1 MWPHPQCTKETRTTN
16 QKNQERQQHSN
27 FFQHSLPG
35 APVMGYI
42 PNQSNM
48 FESVPNR
55 NQPNNNNQ
63 APFEQYLKMSSSS
76 TNQPLSYQHDH
87 YMMDPYAQ
95 HIRNQQSGS
104 GGSGPQ
110 MIDRIQ
116 QNTRDIGKMKYNEP
130 VQKNFQQDYFMMNYE
145 TLNNVNRG
153 VPMIDV
159 NNHDFS
165 NRNPTSENR
174 DMMEKTRNRD
184 RNHFMAHQ
192 GGNLMNFVDLNP
204 QYTRKE
210 RNNVNT
216 GSYIPMARTM
226 AIPKDKI

>member
-16 QKNQERQQHSN
+16 QEKQQPN

-42 PNQSNM
+42 PNQSSM
-48 FESVPNR
+48 FESVPSR
-55 NQPNNNNQ
+55 NQPTSTQNP
-63 APFEQYLKMSSSS
+63 PFEQYLKMSSSS

-87 YMMDPYAQ
+87 YMVDPYAQ
-95 HIRNQQSGS
+95 HIRNQQ
-104 GGSGPQ
+104 GGGRPQ

-153 VPMIDV
+153 VPMIDRD
-159 NNHDFS
+159 NHDFS
-165 NRNPTSENR
+165 NRNPTSEER
-174 DMMEKTRNRD
+174 DRMEKTRLKD
-184 RNHFMAHQ
+184 RNHFMAQQ

-210 RNNVNT
+210 RNNINT
-216 GSYIPMARTM
+216 GNYVPMARTM

>member
-1 MWPHPQCTKETRTTN
+1 MWPHPQCTKETRTSN
-16 QKNQERQQHSN
+16 QKNQERQL
-27 FFQHSLPG
+27 FQHSLPG

-42 PNQSNM
+42 PNQGGM

-55 NQPNNNNQ
+55 NQPNHQN
-63 APFEQYLKMSSSS
+63 PSSFEQYLKMSSSS
-76 TNQPLSYQHDH
+76 TNQPLSYHHDH

-95 HIRNQQSGS
+95 HIRNQQ
-104 GGSGPQ
+104 GGGQQ

-153 VPMIDV
+153 VPMIDRDG
-159 NNHDFS
+159 HDFS
-165 NRNPTSENR
+165 NRNPTSEQR

>member
-16 QKNQERQQHSN
+16 QKNQEKEQNHSMY
-27 FFQHSLPG
+27 FQHSLPG

-42 PNQSNM
+42 PNQSSM
-48 FESVPNR
+48 FESVPQQR
-55 NQPNNNNQ
+55 NIPQNP
-63 APFEQYLKMSSSS
+63 PFEQYLKMSSSS
-76 TNQPLSYQHDH
+76 TNHPLSYHHDH
-87 YMMDPYAQ
+87 YMVDPYAQ
-95 HIRNQQSGS
+95 HIRNQQGQQ
-104 GGSGPQ
+104 PQ

-153 VPMIDV
+153 VPMIDRDG
-159 NNHDFS
+159 HDFS
-165 NRNPTSENR
+165 QRNPTSENR

-184 RNHFMAHQ
+184 RNHFMAQQ

-204 QYTRKE
+204 QHTRKE
-210 RNNVNT
+210 RNNINT
-216 GSYIPMARTM
+216 GAYVPMARTM

>member
-1 MWPHPQCTKETRTTN
+1 MWPHPQCTKETRTSN
-16 QKNQERQQHSN
+16 QKIQQQQQPN

-35 APVMGYI
+35 SPVMGYI
-42 PNQSNM
+42 PNQGGM
-48 FESVPNR
+48 FEAVPKR
-55 NQPNNNNQ
+55 NQPSNQ
-63 APFEQYLKMSSSS
+63 NPSFEQYLKMSSSS

-95 HIRNQQSGS
+95 HIRNQQ
-104 GGSGPQ
+104 GGQPQ

-153 VPMIDV
+153 VPMVDRD
-159 NNHDFS
+159 NHDFS
-165 NRNPTSENR
+165 MRNPTSEQR

-184 RNHFMAHQ
+184 RNHFMAQQ